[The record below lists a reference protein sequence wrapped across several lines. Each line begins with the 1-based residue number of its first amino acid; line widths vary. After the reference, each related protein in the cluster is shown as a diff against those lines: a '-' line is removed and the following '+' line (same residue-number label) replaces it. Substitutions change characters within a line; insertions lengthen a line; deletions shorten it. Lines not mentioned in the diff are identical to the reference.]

1 MEQLRAIHILARV
14 SNLIYRRRGNMKI
27 KINSILEKK
36 GLTIYWLSKETGIS
50 YAAINIVAKI

>member
-1 MEQLRAIHILARV
+1 
-14 SNLIYRRRGNMKI
+14 MKI